1 MRFRVLPGLVGGL
14 LTIGCAPASV
24 DQPAAD
30 PSGMV
35 DHHVHLLSPT
45 LVADWKALGVPFS
58 RPDSIY
64 TSAATLFTGD
74 SASLDLAVLLPMGH
88 LYGMEDFRGAMRL
101 SEAEEAARTRGENA
115 HVAAEAARYP
125 GRAVAFCSVAVFR
138 PYADE
143 ELRYCLDSLPTA
155 GLKLHL
161 AASGADLTDEAQ
173 LDRLVILFARAESA
187 GLPVLLHFDPQRR
200 GLEVADVERFI
211 ARVLDPRPGLELYL
225 AHLGGSG
232 GYGPWTRS
240 VFGAFRQWM
249 LRNPGRPVFAELS
262 AVLLEA
268 ESEGVPAST
277 DEEARALGE
286 DLRALGLERV
296 VFGTDYPVF
305 DPRRYRAALAART
318 GLTGD
323 ELATIAGNR
332 GPLLR
337 TLGGR

>member
-1 MRFRVLPGLVGGL
+1 MRLPALAALGATL
-14 LTIGCAPASV
+14 LGAACGPAPV

-30 PSGMV
+30 RPGIV
-35 DHHVHLLSPT
+35 DHHVHIMSPT
-45 LVADWKALGVPFS
+45 LVADWKSLGVPFS

-64 TSAATLFTGD
+64 TSAATLFAGD

-88 LYGMEDFRGAMRL
+88 LYGMEGFRDAMGL
-101 SEAEEAARTRGENA
+101 SVSDEAARTRGENR

-138 PYADE
+138 PYADQ

-173 LDRLVILFARAESA
+173 LDRLAAIFAAAESA
-187 GLPVLLHFDPQRR
+187 RLPVLLHFDPQRR

-211 ARVLDPRPGLELYL
+211 SRVLDPHPGLELYL

-240 VFGAFRQWM
+240 VFGAFREWM
-249 LRNPGRPVFAELS
+249 LRNPRRPVFAEVS

-305 DPRRYRAALAART
+305 DPRRYTAALAARV
-318 GLTGD
+318 GLTG
-323 ELATIAGNR
+323 EEVAAIAGNK

-337 TLGGR
+337 ALDGR